1 MSTIL
6 GIDQF
11 SINGI
16 PSDIDAMHQ
25 AYPFGWYQISNGMQ
39 VGILARKAWPVYS
52 RHYGGYH
59 YFNPNPDGNWLFQ
72 NWNDYAEACA
82 WLFLD
87 CMKGDYGGCAPMID
101 VEARV
106 SQNYLQLLFPGL
118 SKSEQIQK
126 GNQLYFQM
134 LKTIC
139 DLVEQETGQIPV
151 LYTGNNLWLDLGGQS
166 QAWAARLPLMVAI
179 YPYDNYT
186 KESEYLA
193 AINKIMDGTAT
204 LPKID
209 IPAPWTAATYVQFTG
224 RGPASLIPGY
234 AKEANWAKT
243 VDISIQVAKEMP
255 QPGTGNPPDKKE
267 TPAGVTE
274 PAHETAAPLFQ
285 PNRDVNVR
293 SGPSQAAE
301 ASGTLA
307 RGTIVKIDQ
316 VKDGYSHFIPM
327 LQFPQ
332 GGWIFSAFL
341 VQVS

>member
-1 MSTIL
+1 MAPIL

-16 PSDIDAMHQ
+16 PSDIDAMFQ

-39 VGILARKAWPVYS
+39 VGILTRKAWPVYS

-59 YFNPNPDGNWLFQ
+59 FFNPNPDGNWLFQ

-87 CMKGDYGGCAPMID
+87 CMQGDYGGCAPMID
-101 VEARV
+101 VEARL
-106 SQNYLQLLFPGL
+106 SQNYLQLLFPTL
-118 SKSEQIQK
+118 SKSQQIQK

-139 DLVEQETGQIPV
+139 DLVEQETSQIPV
-151 LYTGNNLWLDLGGQS
+151 LYTGNNLWLDLGGQN
-166 QAWAARLPLMVAI
+166 QAWVARLPLMVAI

-193 AINKIMDGTAT
+193 AIQKIMDGTAA
-204 LPKID
+204 LPKVD
-209 IPAPWTAATYVQFTG
+209 IPAPWTAATYIQFTG
-224 RGPASLIPGY
+224 RAPASLIPGY

-243 VDISIQVAKEMP
+243 VDISLQAAKEAAP
-255 QPGTGNPPDKKE
+255 AGIT
-267 TPAGVTE
+267 TPAGSKEAT
-274 PAHETAAPLFQ
+274 PETGSSLFQ

-293 SGPSQAAE
+293 AGPSQAAE
-301 ASGTLA
+301 TSGTLSK
-307 RGTIVKIDQ
+307 GSIVKIDQ